1 MFLATILNFN
11 EPTTLLPLTRHLVKH
26 RTEGRKRLGMRFVCA
41 DAEGETAQTR
51 GRLKILYC
59 PITVAVSVLIGVSR
73 GWGCGSQG
81 LSLFFNLSVSFLGW
95 CGRVAWFVFYF

>member
-11 EPTTLLPLTRHLVKH
+11 EPTMLLPLTRHLVKH

-51 GRLKILYC
+51 GGLKFSI
-59 PITVAVSVLIGVSR
+59 A
-73 GWGCGSQG
+73 
-81 LSLFFNLSVSFLGW
+81 LSLLQYLCLLG
-95 CGRVAWFVFYF
+95 